1 MPWYIDA
8 VAELDELHAR
18 HCASCNAFSGE
29 DCKQCKIGH
38 IVDFLEN
45 KYLGDEPTA
54 DVAEVKHGEWNIG
67 EFNKIRQ
74 VVVVECSE
82 CYCVLELPMSS
93 WGLVYHYCPNC
104 GAKMDGKGDSNG

>member
-1 MPWYIDA
+1 MPWYID
-8 VAELDELHAR
+8 VVVELDELHEQ

-54 DVAEVKHGEWNIG
+54 DVVEVKHGEWKQARYTEANLYI
-67 EFNKIRQ
+67 
-74 VVVVECSE
+74 CSE
-82 CYCVLELPMSS
+82 CDAPEYKK
-93 WGLVYHYCPNC
+93 HRYCPNC
-104 GAKMDGKGDSNG
+104 GADMRGESHETK

>member
-1 MPWYIDA
+1 MAWYIDA

-45 KYLGDEPTA
+45 KYLDDAQTA
-54 DVAEVKHGEWNIG
+54 DVAEVKHGEWMW
-67 EFNKIRQ
+67 ETEDRY
-74 VVVVECSE
+74 ECSNCGVE
-82 CYCVLELPMSS
+82 QRVDEVMGLPT
-93 WGLVYHYCPNC
+93 YNYCPYC
-104 GAKMDGKGDSNG
+104 GAKMDGGQTE

>member
-8 VAELDELHAR
+8 VAELDELHEQ

-45 KYLGDEPTA
+45 KYLDDAPTA
-54 DVAEVKHGEWNIG
+54 DVAEVKHGEWKWDKRFADYTCNLCG
-67 EFNKIRQ
+67 NWDLKT
-74 VVVVECSE
+74 
-82 CYCVLELPMSS
+82 PN
-93 WGLVYHYCPNC
+93 YCPNC
-104 GAKMDGKGDSNG
+104 GAKMDGKGDS

>member
-1 MPWYIDA
+1 MSWYIDA

-45 KYLGDEPTA
+45 KYLDDAQTA
-54 DVAEVKHGEWNIG
+54 DVAEVKHAHWVQYE
-67 EFNKIRQ
+67 Q
-74 VVVVECSE
+74 P
-82 CYCVLELPMSS
+82 Y
-93 WGLVYHYCPNC
+93 GLGYSIPEYKPTHYCSNC
-104 GAKMDGKGDSNG
+104 NGLGWEFYGTCPHCSAKMDGGKNK